1 MTNKHLQAAKQAK
14 NDEFYTRL
22 EDIEE
27 ELRHYTKHFKDKV
40 VYCNCDDPTKSN
52 FWRYF
57 YSHFGFLGL
66 RKLISTHYEMDNK
79 PSYAL
84 IYEGGHDNAENFDE
98 GATKVPLKGNG
109 DFRSGECIA
118 YLKQADIVVTNSPF
132 SLAREYVK
140 QLLDYNKKFLVIGHP
155 TWMANNRDL
164 FPLIMH
170 HKVWLGVSH
179 PHCFDTPNGKKAAV
193 NTYWFTNL
201 PRQKSIEAQKS
212 ETVAILKSFD
222 QKAYP
227 AYDDYGAFE
236 CSKVTDI
243 PKDTEITVTIDKDDL
258 QGWKDIYHDDLTV
271 ISTDDKTVDVKI
283 DRPILGV
290 PITFLNKYDPN
301 STISSYTIIKHNLG
315 KEFDII
321 GEAHNGS
328 SDFDFCKPIVNG
340 REKFARVLIRAKKG
354 VKF

>member
-1 MTNKHLQAAKQAK
+1 MTNKHLLAAKQAK

-40 VYCNCDDPTKSN
+40 VYCNCDDPKRSN

-57 YSHFGFLGL
+57 YRHFGFLGL
-66 RKLISTHYEMDNK
+66 RKLISTHYEMDTK

-84 IYEGGHDNAENFDE
+84 IYEGGHDNAENFDK
-98 GATKVPLKGNG
+98 GTTKVPLKGNG
-109 DFRSGECIA
+109 DFRSDECIE
-118 YLKQADIVVTNSPF
+118 YLKQADIVVTNCPF
-132 SLAREYVK
+132 SLARQYVK
-140 QLLDYNKKFLVIGHP
+140 QLMDYHKKFLVIGHP
-155 TWMANNRDL
+155 TWITYKDV

-179 PHCFDTPNGKKAAV
+179 PNCFDTPTGKKVV
-193 NTYWFTNL
+193 NTNWFTNL

-222 QKAYP
+222 QKEYP

-236 CSKVTDI
+236 CSRVTDM
-243 PKDTEITVTIDKDDL
+243 PKAAEITATIDKDDL

-271 ISTDDKTVDVKI
+271 ISTDDKTIDVQI

-290 PITFLNKYDPN
+290 PITFLNKYDTN
-301 STISSYTIIKHNLG
+301 STIPSYTIIKHNLA

-321 GEAHNGS
+321 GEAYDGS
-328 SDFDFCKPIVNG
+328 NSEFDLCKPIVNG
-340 REKFARVLIRAKKG
+340 KQKYSRILIRAKKG

>member
-1 MTNKHLQAAKQAK
+1 MSNKHLQAAKKAK
-14 NDEFYTRL
+14 NDEFYTQSS
-22 EDIEE
+22 DIEE

-40 VYCNCDDPTKSN
+40 VYCNCDDPAKSN

-57 YSHFGFLGL
+57 YRRFGFLGL

-98 GATKVPLKGNG
+98 GTTKVPLKGNG
-109 DFRSGECIA
+109 DFRSDECVE
-118 YLKQADIVVTNSPF
+118 YLKQADIVVTNPAF

-140 QLLDYNKKFLVIGHP
+140 QLMDYHKKFLVIGHP
-155 TWMANNRDL
+155 CWIGYKDV

-179 PHCFDTPNGKKAAV
+179 PKYFDTPNGKKVV
-193 NTYWFTNL
+193 NTNWFTNL

-222 QKAYP
+222 QKDYP
-227 AYDDYGAFE
+227 AYDNYGAFE
-236 CSKVTDI
+236 CSRVTDM
-243 PKDTEITVTIDKDDL
+243 PKAAEITATIDKDDL
-258 QGWKDIYHDDLTV
+258 QGWKDVYHDDLTV

-290 PITFLNKYDPN
+290 PITFLNKYDPS
-301 STISSYTIIKHNLG
+301 STIPSYTITKHNLA
-315 KEFDII
+315 KDFDII
-321 GEAHNGS
+321 GKATDGS
-328 SDFDFCKPIVNG
+328 DSDFDFCRPIVNG
-340 REKFARVLIRAKKG
+340 NRKYTRVLIRAKKG